1 MSNSEKGIQVYQMFK
16 KHLEENDFKF
26 EAHDDDLV
34 LTMTVHG
41 EDLPQLTIIRVLDD
55 RDVLQ
60 ILSPIPSHIPED
72 KRVDAAVAVS
82 VANYG
87 MVNGSFDFDMRDGEI
102 RFRIAQG
109 YEGMELSEEFIRYIL
124 SVAFFVTDKYNDR
137 FFMLGKGMIS
147 LEQFIEQENAE

>member
-87 MVNGSFDFDMRDGEI
+87 MINGCFDLDMRDGEI
-102 RFRIAQG
+102 RFRVAQG

-124 SVAFFVTDKYNDR
+124 SVAFFVTDKYNDK
-137 FFMLGKGMIS
+137 FFMLGKGMMS

>member
-137 FFMLGKGMIS
+137 FFMLGKGLLS
-147 LEQFIEQENAE
+147 LEQFIERENAE